1 MTHREIPKHSELRA
15 FNEAV
20 AGHAGTLCDADGC
33 LFIKPCVEAEISF
46 YQQAFDGSH
55 SALADILPLFMGS
68 LMLHDSGDAPDRSV
82 GGVPPEAQQ
91 AMNEFVH
98 RSQASQVSPPTP
110 QQQVQPSAKDCG
122 PGTPSDNITWV
133 PRGSQNI
140 KTDRA
145 IVLGNATHGFCKPN
159 VLDVKLGHR
168 LWADN
173 APLQKRQRMEEVSR
187 QTTHAKHGFRIAGM
201 RVYEGPEKGYRI
213 FDKDYGRRQINNDNV
228 VDAFRQFLYNPSAGV
243 DAEHSRVISLAFK
256 TDLERVRDVLE
267 QERTRMY
274 SSSLLF
280 VYEGDGEALRAA
292 VIEGN
297 ARAEETDYEDELEEE
312 ANEKELG
319 RVPVRVVKA
328 AASCEEPLTI
338 KTETFAVD
346 AGEAIVR
353 VLPRREMPS
362 KTLDRSSSRT
372 DSGIVLDDDDLDNST
387 PVKFGRVEGDDSD
400 NDSELSSMPH
410 IYSLRLID
418 FAHAH
423 FVAPEEGPDENNLP
437 GVRRLIEIF
446 DHLAQ

>member
-1 MTHREIPKHSELRA
+1 
-15 FNEAV
+15 
-20 AGHAGTLCDADGC
+20 
-33 LFIKPCVEAEISF
+33 
-46 YQQAFDGSH
+46 
-55 SALADILPLFMGS
+55 MGS
-68 LMLHDSGDAPDRSV
+68 LMLHDSDDAPDRSV
-82 GGVPPEAQQ
+82 GGVPPGAQQ
-91 AMNEFVH
+91 AMNEFVN
-98 RSQASQVSPPTP
+98 QSQVSPASPP
-110 QQQVQPSAKDCG
+110 KLQQQSQPSATDSG
-122 PGTPSDNITWV
+122 PGTPNDNITWV

-201 RVYEGPEKGYRI
+201 RVYEGQEKGYRI
-213 FDKDYGRRQINNDNV
+213 FDKDYGRRQIHNDNV

-243 DAEHSRVISLAFK
+243 DAEHSRAISLAFK
-256 TDLERVRDVLE
+256 TELERVRDVLE

-292 VIEGN
+292 VAEGN
-297 ARAEETDYEDELEEE
+297 ARADETDYDDELEEE
-312 ANEKELG
+312 ENEKGLE
-319 RVPVRVVKA
+319 RVPVRVVNA
-328 AASCEEPLTI
+328 AASCEELLT
-338 KTETFAVD
+338 TETETETVALSAGD
-346 AGEAIVR
+346 ASVR
-353 VLPRREMPS
+353 VLPRREMPG
-362 KTLDRSSSRT
+362 KTLDRAASRT

-387 PVKFGRVEGDDSD
+387 PADFGLLEGDDSD
-400 NDSELSSMPH
+400 NDSGMSSMPH

-418 FAHAH
+418 FAHAR
-423 FVAPEEGPDENNLP
+423 FVAPEDGPDENNLP
-437 GVRRLIEIF
+437 GVRRLIKIF